1 MADALE
7 AAELL
12 DVDVD
17 QLAGMLAL
25 VAAHRL
31 GRLQGGEAV
40 EAEALEDAA
49 DGRRRDA
56 EFGGDLLA
64 GEALTAQGFDPL
76 DNWQPVSAGAD
87 GAAAMSDPS
96 APRRLRP

>member
-17 QLAGMLAL
+17 QLAGMLPL

-31 GRLQGGEAV
+31 GRLERRNAI
-40 EAEALEDAA
+40 ETEAL
-49 DGRRRDA
+49 RMR
-56 EFGGDLLA
+56 LTVA
-64 GEALTAQGFDPL
+64 GETPTSQR
-76 DNWQPVSAGAD
+76 SAC
-87 GAAAMSDPS
+87 
-96 APRRLRP
+96 R